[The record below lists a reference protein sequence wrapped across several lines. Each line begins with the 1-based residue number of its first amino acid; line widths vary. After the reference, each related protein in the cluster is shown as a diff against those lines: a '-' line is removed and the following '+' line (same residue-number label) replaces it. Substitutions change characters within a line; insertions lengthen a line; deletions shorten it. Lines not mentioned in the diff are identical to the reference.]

1 MPFIKLN
8 APDVFQE
15 ALARSKREPVVLY
28 KHSATCPISAAAH
41 REVEKLTEAEA
52 PPVFKLV
59 IQQARAL
66 SAEIAQAL
74 DVRHE
79 SPQVIVVADGKPVF
93 HTSHHQVTAQ
103 AVREAASEA
112 RV

>member
-1 MPFIKLN
+1 MPFIQLN
-8 APDVFQE
+8 TPDVLQE
-15 ALARSKREPVVLY
+15 ALARSQREPVALY

-41 REVEKLTEAEA
+41 REMERLAEAEA
-52 PPVFKLV
+52 LPVFKLV
-59 IQQARAL
+59 VQQARPL
-66 SAEIAQAL
+66 SAEVASAL

-93 HTSHHQVTAQ
+93 HASHHQVTAQ